1 MTDPK
6 PTQAVL
12 REAKL
17 RRDDVIA
24 AALTSYWSTALLLMA
39 LAAVFA
45 NIPWTASTPVAE
57 TRALAEP
64 AQAIEGAEQEG
75 NEATEADDHRLR

>member
-6 PTQAVL
+6 QTQAVL

-64 AQAIEGAEQEG
+64 ARAIGSAEQEG
-75 NEATEADDHRLR
+75 NDATEADHHRLR